1 MTRLRMGKYY
11 KIFVTLLLSVGE
23 LLFFSSI
30 VLPLKIQKWKMANI
44 QRKCGNDSVVSVQIS
59 QKSEEES
66 GMIQFFKNTNF
77 FAFHKISLLQNSIAS
92 SKHIFKMK
100 EVFVI
105 CMSNFSAIHTI
116 SL

>member
-1 MTRLRMGKYY
+1 
-11 KIFVTLLLSVGE
+11 
-23 LLFFSSI
+23 
-30 VLPLKIQKWKMANI
+30 MANI